1 MYKNKGFFMGLKE
14 QLNEDMK
21 QAMKAKDKNRLSAI
35 RMVRGAVRDKEINS
49 KVELDDDGVLEVIAS
64 QIKKR
69 KDALE
74 QLRKSNRDDL
84 VDAEMEQINTL
95 QEFLPAQLSME
106 KIEAAVTGAIEELG
120 ATSMRDM
127 GKVMGTLVP
136 QLRGKAD
143 NSVISQI
150 VKQKL
155 S

>member
-1 MYKNKGFFMGLKE
+1 MGLKE

-21 QAMKAKDKNRLSAI
+21 QAMRAKDKNRLSAI
-35 RMVRGAVRDKEINS
+35 RMVRGAVRDKEING

-74 QLRKSNRDDL
+74 QLRKSNREDL
-84 VDAEMEQINTL
+84 VEAEMEQINTL

-106 KIEAAVTGAIEELG
+106 EIEAAVTGAIEELG

-150 VKQKL
+150 VRQKL
-155 S
+155 G

>member
-1 MYKNKGFFMGLKE
+1 MGLKE
-14 QLNEDMK
+14 RLNEDMK

-95 QEFLPAQLSME
+95 QEFLPAQLSIE
-106 KIEAAVTGAIEELG
+106 EIEAAITGAIEELG

-150 VKQKL
+150 VRQKL
-155 S
+155 G

>member
-1 MYKNKGFFMGLKE
+1 MALKE
-14 QLNEDMK
+14 QLNEEMK

-49 KVELDDDGVLEVIAS
+49 QVELDDDGVLEVIAS

-74 QLRKSNRDDL
+74 QLSKSNRDDL
-84 VDAEMEQINTL
+84 VEAEMDQINTL
-95 QEFLPAQLSME
+95 QAFLPAQLSQE
-106 KIEAAVTGAIEELG
+106 EIEAVIIGAIEELG

-127 GKVMGTLVP
+127 GRVMGKLVP

-143 NSVISQI
+143 NSIVSQI
-150 VKQKL
+150 VRQKL
-155 S
+155 G

>member
-1 MYKNKGFFMGLKE
+1 MGLKE

-21 QAMKAKDKNRLSAI
+21 QAMRAKDKNRLSAI

-95 QEFLPAQLSME
+95 QAFLPAQLSME
-106 KIEAAVTGAIEELG
+106 EIEAAVTGAIEELG

-150 VKQKL
+150 VRQKL
-155 S
+155 G

>member
-1 MYKNKGFFMGLKE
+1 MGLKE

-21 QAMKAKDKNRLSAI
+21 QAMRAKDKNRLSAI

-84 VDAEMEQINTL
+84 VDAEMEQINVL
-95 QEFLPAQLSME
+95 QDFLPAQLSME
-106 KIEAAVTGAIEELG
+106 EIEAAVTGAIEELG

-143 NSVISQI
+143 NSVVSQI
-150 VKQKL
+150 VRQKL
-155 S
+155 G

>member
-1 MYKNKGFFMGLKE
+1 MELKE

-21 QAMKAKDKNRLSAI
+21 QAMRAKDKNRLSAI

-49 KVELDDDGVLEVIAS
+49 QVELDDDGVLEVIAS

-74 QLRKSNRDDL
+74 QLRQSNRDDL
-84 VDAEMEQINTL
+84 VGAEIEQINIL
-95 QEFLPAQLSME
+95 QKFLPAQLSE
-106 KIEAAVTGAIEELG
+106 EEIEAVVIDAIEELG

-127 GKVMGTLVP
+127 GKVMGKLVP

-143 NSVISQI
+143 NSVVSQI
-150 VKQKL
+150 VRQKL
-155 S
+155 G

>member
-1 MYKNKGFFMGLKE
+1 MGLKE

-21 QAMKAKDKNRLSAI
+21 QAMRAKDKNRLSAI

-84 VDAEMEQINTL
+84 VEAEMEQINAL

-106 KIEAAVTGAIEELG
+106 EIEAAVTGAIEELG

-150 VKQKL
+150 VRQKL
-155 S
+155 G

>member
-1 MYKNKGFFMGLKE
+1 MGLKE

-21 QAMKAKDKNRLSAI
+21 QAMRAKDKNRLSAI
-35 RMVRGAVRDKEINS
+35 RMVRGAVRDREINS
-49 KVELDDDGVLEVIAS
+49 QVELDDDGVLEVIAS

-74 QLRKSNRDDL
+74 QLRKSDRDDL
-84 VDAEMEQINTL
+84 VEVETAQINTL
-95 QEFLPAQLSME
+95 QEFLPAQLSPAE
-106 KIEAAVTGAIEELG
+106 IEVVVTEVIEELG

-127 GKVMGTLVP
+127 GKVMGKLVP

-150 VKQKL
+150 VRQKL
-155 S
+155 G

>member
-1 MYKNKGFFMGLKE
+1 MGLKE

-84 VDAEMEQINTL
+84 IDAEMEQINTL

-106 KIEAAVTGAIEELG
+106 EIEAAVTGAIAELG

-136 QLRGKAD
+136 LLRGKAD

-150 VKQKL
+150 VRQKL
-155 S
+155 G

>member
-1 MYKNKGFFMGLKE
+1 MELKE

-35 RMVRGAVRDKEINS
+35 RMVRGAIRDKEINS

-74 QLRKSNRDDL
+74 QLRKSSRDDL

-106 KIEAAVTGAIEELG
+106 EIEAAITGTIEELG

-150 VKQKL
+150 VRQKL
-155 S
+155 G

>member
-1 MYKNKGFFMGLKE
+1 MGLKE

-21 QAMKAKDKNRLSAI
+21 QAMRAKDKNRLSAI

-74 QLRKSNRDDL
+74 QLSKSNRDDL

-95 QEFLPAQLSME
+95 QAFLPAQLSQDE
-106 KIEAAVTGAIEELG
+106 IEAVVTGAIEELG

-127 GKVMGTLVP
+127 GRVMGKLVP

-143 NSVISQI
+143 NSIVSQI
-150 VKQKL
+150 VRQKL
-155 S
+155 G

>member
-1 MYKNKGFFMGLKE
+1 MGLKE

-84 VDAEMEQINTL
+84 VDTEMEQIKAL

-106 KIEAAVTGAIEELG
+106 EIEAAVTGAIEELG

>member
-1 MYKNKGFFMGLKE
+1 MALKE
-14 QLNEDMK
+14 QLNEEMK

-49 KVELDDDGVLEVIAS
+49 QVELDDDGVLEVIAS

-74 QLRKSNRDDL
+74 QLSKSNRDDL
-84 VDAEMEQINTL
+84 VEAEMEQINTL
-95 QEFLPAQLSME
+95 QAFLPPQLSQE
-106 KIEAAVTGAIEELG
+106 EIEAVIIGAIEELG

-127 GKVMGTLVP
+127 GRVMGKLVP

-143 NSVISQI
+143 NSIVSQI
-150 VKQKL
+150 VRQKL
-155 S
+155 G

>member
-1 MYKNKGFFMGLKE
+1 MALKE
-14 QLNEDMK
+14 QLNEEMK

-49 KVELDDDGVLEVIAS
+49 QVELDDDGVLEVIAS

-84 VDAEMEQINTL
+84 VDAEMEQIDIL

-106 KIEAAVTGAIEELG
+106 EIEAAITGAIEELG

-127 GKVMGTLVP
+127 GKVMGKLVP

-150 VKQKL
+150 VRQKL
-155 S
+155 G

>member
-1 MYKNKGFFMGLKE
+1 MGLKE

-21 QAMKAKDKNRLSAI
+21 QAMRAKDKNRLSAI

-84 VDAEMEQINTL
+84 VEAEMEQINIL
-95 QEFLPAQLSME
+95 QDFLPAQLSME
-106 KIEAAVTGAIEELG
+106 EIEAAVTGAIEELG

-127 GKVMGTLVP
+127 GKVMGKLVP
-136 QLRGKAD
+136 QLRGTAD
-143 NSVISQI
+143 NSVISQM
-150 VKQKL
+150 VRQKL
-155 S
+155 G

>member
-1 MYKNKGFFMGLKE
+1 VGLKE
-14 QLNEDMK
+14 RLNEDMK

-49 KVELDDDGVLEVIAS
+49 RAELDDDGILEVIAS

-74 QLRKSNRDDL
+74 QLRKSNREGL
-84 VDAEMEQINTL
+84 VEAETEQIDIL
-95 QEFLPAQLSME
+95 QAFLPVQLS
-106 KIEAAVTGAIEELG
+106 EAEVEAVVVGAIEELG

-127 GKVMGTLVP
+127 GKVMGKLVP

-143 NSVISQI
+143 NSVVSQI
-150 VKQKL
+150 VRQKL

>member
-1 MYKNKGFFMGLKE
+1 MGLKE

-21 QAMKAKDKNRLSAI
+21 QAMRAKDKNRLSAI

-74 QLRKSNRDDL
+74 QLRQSNRDDL
-84 VDAEMEQINTL
+84 VEAEMEQIEIL
-95 QEFLPAQLSME
+95 QKFLPAQLSE
-106 KIEAAVTGAIEELG
+106 DEIEAVVTDVIEELG

-127 GKVMGTLVP
+127 GKVMGKLVS
-136 QLRGKAD
+136 QLRGKVD
-143 NSVISQI
+143 NSVVSQI
-150 VKQKL
+150 VRQKL
-155 S
+155 G

>member
-1 MYKNKGFFMGLKE
+1 MELKE

-21 QAMKAKDKNRLSAI
+21 QAMRAKDKNRLSAI

-106 KIEAAVTGAIEELG
+106 EIEAAVTGAIEDLG

-150 VKQKL
+150 VRQKL
-155 S
+155 G

>member
-1 MYKNKGFFMGLKE
+1 MGLKE

-21 QAMKAKDKNRLSAI
+21 QAMRAKDKNRLSAI
-35 RMVRGAVRDKEINS
+35 RMVRGAVRDREINS
-49 KVELDDDGVLEVIAS
+49 QVELDDDGVLEVIAS

-74 QLRKSNRDDL
+74 QLRKSDRDDL
-84 VDAEMEQINTL
+84 VEVETAQINTL
-95 QEFLPAQLSME
+95 QEFLPAQLSPAE
-106 KIEAAVTGAIEELG
+106 IEVVVTEAIEELG

-127 GKVMGTLVP
+127 GKVMGKLVP

-150 VKQKL
+150 VRQKL
-155 S
+155 G

>member
-1 MYKNKGFFMGLKE
+1 MALKE
-14 QLNEDMK
+14 QLNEEMK

-49 KVELDDDGVLEVIAS
+49 QVELDDDGVLEVIAS

-74 QLRKSNRDDL
+74 QLSKSNRDDL

-95 QEFLPAQLSME
+95 QAFLPAQLSQDE
-106 KIEAAVTGAIEELG
+106 IEAVVTGAIEELG

-127 GKVMGTLVP
+127 GKVMGKLVP

-143 NSVISQI
+143 NSVVSQI
-150 VKQKL
+150 VRQKL
-155 S
+155 G

>member
-1 MYKNKGFFMGLKE
+1 MGLKE

-21 QAMKAKDKNRLSAI
+21 QAMRAKDKNRLSAI

-49 KVELDDDGVLEVIAS
+49 KVELDDDGVLGVIAS

-106 KIEAAVTGAIEELG
+106 EIEAVITGAIEELG

-150 VKQKL
+150 VRQKL
-155 S
+155 G

>member
-1 MYKNKGFFMGLKE
+1 MELKE

-21 QAMKAKDKNRLSAI
+21 QAMRAKDKNRLSAI

-49 KVELDDDGVLEVIAS
+49 KAELDDDGVLEVIAS

-74 QLRKSNRDDL
+74 QLRQSNRDAL
-84 VDAEMEQINTL
+84 VEAEIEQIDIL
-95 QEFLPAQLSME
+95 QKFLPAQLSE
-106 KIEAAVTGAIEELG
+106 AEIEAVVTDAIEELG

-127 GKVMGTLVP
+127 GKVMGKLVP

-150 VKQKL
+150 VRQKL
-155 S
+155 G

>member
-1 MYKNKGFFMGLKE
+1 MGLKE

>member
-1 MYKNKGFFMGLKE
+1 MGLKE

-84 VDAEMEQINTL
+84 VDAEMEQINAL
-95 QEFLPAQLSME
+95 QEFLPVQLSME
-106 KIEAAVTGAIEELG
+106 EIEVAVTGAIEELG

-150 VKQKL
+150 VRQKL
-155 S
+155 G

>member
-1 MYKNKGFFMGLKE
+1 MALKE
-14 QLNEDMK
+14 QLNEEMK

-49 KVELDDDGVLEVIAS
+49 QVELDDDGVLEVIAS

-74 QLRKSNRDDL
+74 QLSKSNRDDL

-95 QEFLPAQLSME
+95 QAFLPAQLSQDE
-106 KIEAAVTGAIEELG
+106 IEAVVTGAIEELG

-127 GKVMGTLVP
+127 GKVMGKLVP

-150 VKQKL
+150 VRQKL
-155 S
+155 G

>member
-1 MYKNKGFFMGLKE
+1 MGLKE

-21 QAMKAKDKNRLSAI
+21 QAMRAKDKNRLSAI

-84 VDAEMEQINTL
+84 IDAEMEQINML
-95 QEFLPAQLSME
+95 QEFLPAQLSVE
-106 KIEAAVTGAIEELG
+106 EIETAVTGAIEELG

-127 GKVMGTLVP
+127 GKVMGKLVP
-136 QLRGKAD
+136 QLRGKVD
-143 NSVISQI
+143 NSVVSQI
-150 VKQKL
+150 VRQKL
-155 S
+155 G

>member
-1 MYKNKGFFMGLKE
+1 MGLKE

-49 KVELDDDGVLEVIAS
+49 KVELEDDGVLEVIAS

-74 QLRKSNRDDL
+74 QLRKSDRDDL
-84 VDAEMEQINTL
+84 VDAEIEQINIL
-95 QEFLPAQLSME
+95 QNFLPAQLSTE
-106 KIEAAVTGAIEELG
+106 EIEAAVTDAIEELG

-127 GKVMGTLVP
+127 GKVMGQLVP

>member
-1 MYKNKGFFMGLKE
+1 MGLKE

-21 QAMKAKDKNRLSAI
+21 QAMRAKDKNRLSAI

-49 KVELDDDGVLEVIAS
+49 KVELDDDGVLDVIAS

-84 VDAEMEQINTL
+84 VDAEIEQINVL

-106 KIEAAVTGAIEELG
+106 EIEAAVTGAIEELG

-127 GKVMGTLVP
+127 GKVMGQLVP

-150 VKQKL
+150 VRQKL
-155 S
+155 G

>member
-1 MYKNKGFFMGLKE
+1 MGLKE

-49 KVELDDDGVLEVIAS
+49 KVELEDDGVLEVIAN

-74 QLRKSNRDDL
+74 QLRKSDRDDL
-84 VDAEMEQINTL
+84 VDAEMEQINIL
-95 QEFLPAQLSME
+95 QDFLPAQLSTE
-106 KIEAAVTGAIEELG
+106 EIEAAVTGAIEELG